1 MRAVMDRDT
10 YAKNFAKRRD
20 GELAE
25 QLRWVPR
32 MYRAAA
38 SRLEKLERQAER
50 QFPGIL
56 NRLDQARDTAGDTIP
71 AWCWLPVTHIQQVL
85 ADHYPHRGPR
95 SPGAT
100 APGLAALAAGGAA
113 RLQALGAWRA
123 AGRHMVN
130 IHDATV
136 LELRKAVDHMPADL
150 PQRWPLQGLYVVA
163 DAPNG
168 ALGSFLHLEWDEREQ
183 RAELRIAPDV
193 APTATLD
200 QIPVQPLHLEGGTV
214 TEAARRT
221 VLSLQAGFDKLLG
234 TETLPDISPGS
245 AVDEAARLVAQKNA
259 FWVAA
264 ADWLA
269 SDRTAPF
276 DAAVLAGA
284 EPAAE
289 WPPANAQDT
298 GRAPVL
304 WLAGPAS

>member
-1 MRAVMDRDT
+1 MDRDT

-25 QLRWVPR
+25 QFRWVPK

-50 QFPGIL
+50 QFPGVFD
-56 NRLDQARDTAGDTIP
+56 RLDQARDTAGDTIP
-71 AWCWLPVTHIQQVL
+71 TWCWLPVTHVQQVL
-85 ADHYPHRGPR
+85 TDHYPHRTTR
-95 SPGAT
+95 APGAT
-100 APGLAALAAGGAA
+100 GPGLAALAAGDAA
-113 RLQALGAWRA
+113 RLQAIGAWRA

-136 LELRKAVDHMPADL
+136 LELRKAGDRMPADL
-150 PQRWPLQGLYVVA
+150 PQRWPLHGLYVVSE
-163 DAPNG
+163 APNG
-168 ALGSFLHLEWDEREQ
+168 ALGAFLHLEWDEREQ

-193 APTATLD
+193 APTAALD
-200 QIPVQPLHLEGGTV
+200 RIPVQPLHLEGGTV

-221 VLSLQAGFDKLLG
+221 VLSVQAGIDTVLG

-269 SDRTAPF
+269 SGRTTPF
-276 DAAVLAGA
+276 DAAVVAGA
-284 EPAAE
+284 EPAAD
-289 WPPANAQDT
+289 WPPAKAQDT